1 MDINVKDLLKN
12 YPDVTLAIKGA
23 DLLLAVDYAVFLTR
37 KELEEKIAEKNAIHY
52 YSPEKTAE
60 LLGVHITTLWRWNR
74 DGYLKHVSIGG
85 KRKYRSCDIDKLL
98 EV

>member
-1 MDINVKDLLKN
+1 MVIQEFLANNPNVN
-12 YPDVTLAIKGA
+12 ITVSAA
-23 DLLLAVDYAVFLTR
+23 DLYKVVDYAVSKTR
-37 KELEEKIAEKNAIHY
+37 SEIEEKIAEKNAIHY

-98 EV
+98 KG